1 MASKRE
7 FNPWGFLPLDLFQ
20 LQNITR
26 KLWLPALLE
35 LRPLISLLQPILLGS
50 LPPPPHSYPS
60 SSLSFWAPYPP
71 SPTHIPPAAYPS
83 GLPTPLL
90 THIPPAAYPSVLPTP
105 PTHIP
110 PAAYPSGLPTP
121 LLTHIPPAA
130 YPSVLPTPPPLI
142 SLLLP
147 ILRCSL
153 SPPNHIPPAAYP
165 SELPNPCPL
174 PPMNAL
180 EESITEIL
188 QRP

>member
-50 LPPPPHSYPS
+50 LPPPRLI
-60 SSLSFWAPYPP
+60 SLQLPILLGSLPPP
-71 SPTHIPPAAYPS
+71 SLTSLLQPILL
-83 GLPTPLL
+83 GNPTPL
-90 THIPPAAYPSVLPTP
+90 PP

-110 PAAYPSGLPTP
+110 PAAYPSGLPNPHP
-121 LLTHIPPAA
+121 LL
-130 YPSVLPTPPPLI
+130 
-142 SLLLP
+142 
-147 ILRCSL
+147 
-153 SPPNHIPPAAYP
+153 
-165 SELPNPCPL
+165 
-174 PPMNAL
+174 PMNAL

-188 QRP
+188 GLKVFFCGCGFEFLWFFSRQR

>member
-50 LPPPPHSYPS
+50 LTPPLISLQQPILLGSLPPLPHSYPS
-60 SSLSFWAPYPP
+60 CCLSFWAPYPP
-71 SPTHIPPAAYPS
+71 SHSHPSRSLSFCAPYPPPHSYPS
-83 GLPTPLL
+83 CCLSFGAP
-90 THIPPAAYPSVLPTP
+90 YP
-105 PTHIP
+105 
-110 PAAYPSGLPTP
+110 
-121 LLTHIPPAA
+121 
-130 YPSVLPTPPPLI
+130 
-142 SLLLP
+142 
-147 ILRCSL
+147 
-153 SPPNHIPPAAYP
+153 PPNHIPPAAYP

>member
-50 LPPPPHSYPS
+50 LPPPP
-60 SSLSFWAPYPP
+60 
-71 SPTHIPPAAYPS
+71 THIPPAAYPS

-90 THIPPAAYPSVLPTP
+90 THIPPAAYPF
-105 PTHIP
+105 
-110 PAAYPSGLPTP
+110 G
-121 LLTHIPPAA
+121 
-130 YPSVLPTPPPLI
+130 
-142 SLLLP
+142 
-147 ILRCSL
+147 
-153 SPPNHIPPAAYP
+153 
-165 SELPNPCPL
+165 LPNPRPL

-180 EESITEIL
+180 EESNTEIL
-188 QRP
+188 QCP

>member
-26 KLWLPALLE
+26 KLWLPAVLE
-35 LRPLISLLQPILLGS
+35 LPPLISLLQPILLGS
-50 LPPPPHSYPS
+50 LPPPNSYPS
-60 SSLSFWAPYPP
+60 SCLSFWAPYPP

-105 PTHIP
+105 PPHS
-110 PAAYPSGLPTP
+110 YPSCCLSFGAP
-121 LLTHIPPAA
+121 
-130 YPSVLPTPPPLI
+130 YP
-142 SLLLP
+142 
-147 ILRCSL
+147 
-153 SPPNHIPPAAYP
+153 PPNHIPPAAYP